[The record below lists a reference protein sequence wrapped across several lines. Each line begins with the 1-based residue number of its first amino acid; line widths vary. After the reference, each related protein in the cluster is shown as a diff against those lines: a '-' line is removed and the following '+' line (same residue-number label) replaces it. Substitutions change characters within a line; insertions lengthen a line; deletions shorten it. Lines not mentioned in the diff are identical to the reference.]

1 MMKVA
6 IRNVKLRQV
15 NKDSNKNQKLKRV
28 IITIKVSMEKVKI
41 ININL
46 SMCKNND
53 CHLK

>member
-1 MMKVA
+1 MMKLA

-15 NKDSNKNQKLKRV
+15 NKDSNNQKLKRV